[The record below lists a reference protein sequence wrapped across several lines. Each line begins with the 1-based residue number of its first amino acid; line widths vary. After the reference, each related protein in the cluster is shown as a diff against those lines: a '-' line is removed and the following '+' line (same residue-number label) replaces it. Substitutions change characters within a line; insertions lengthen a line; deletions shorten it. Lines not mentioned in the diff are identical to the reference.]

1 MPGQISIKI
10 SLQGEGWGRRLC
22 PRTVIQYAVSRAHG
36 SLAGGLGHGARDAKG
51 HLPSRPGH
59 APYRRGMTVRRRV
72 RAVLAPVP
80 GALPLARLVVEVVR
94 LCFRYRVTGLSAEAA
109 FFMLLCLPP
118 LLLGITAGVGF
129 FGSTFDPEAV
139 ARVTGTIERLSAQ
152 FLTPE
157 VVSEIIVPTVE
168 DTLAGGRADLLS
180 IGFVISL
187 WSGSRALH
195 VFMDAVQ
202 IMYAQSGERSII
214 GARAMSLGLYVGA
227 ILLAGILVP
236 LAIIG
241 PGLLREWLPGQLDP
255 LVGAYWPVVGG
266 LALIG
271 LTCLYHYAPKEKTPF
286 YRDFPGAVVAAVI
299 WVLSSIGLRAWAS
312 VAVGGTTI
320 FGPLAAP
327 IIALTWFFLV
337 ALAILIGAATN
348 AAIRRLWPTNDYR
361 GPIERA
367 GDWWDQVRSNDPAPP
382 LSHIEDRDDPERL
395 PRRDNPTGPT

>member
-1 MPGQISIKI
+1 
-10 SLQGEGWGRRLC
+10 
-22 PRTVIQYAVSRAHG
+22 
-36 SLAGGLGHGARDAKG
+36 
-51 HLPSRPGH
+51 
-59 APYRRGMTVRRRV
+59 MTVRRRV
-72 RAVLAPVP
+72 KAALAPVP
-80 GALPLARLVVEVVR
+80 GALPVARLVVEVFR

-118 LLLGITAGVGF
+118 LLLGLIAGVGF
-129 FGSTFDPEAV
+129 FGSNFDEAAV
-139 ARVTGTIERLSAQ
+139 ANVTGAIERLSAQ

-202 IMYAQSGERSII
+202 IMYAQSGERSIV

-236 LAIIG
+236 LAVIG
-241 PGLLREWLPGQLDP
+241 PGLLREWLPDRLDP

-271 LTCLYHYAPKEKTPF
+271 LTGLYHYAPKEKTPF

-299 WVLSSIGLRAWAS
+299 WVLSSLGLRAWAA

-327 IIALTWFFLV
+327 IIVLIWFFLV

-348 AAIRRLWPTNDYR
+348 ASIRRLWPTADYR

-367 GDWWDQVRSNDPAPP
+367 GDWWEQRSSEPTQP

-395 PRRDNPTGPT
+395 PRRSGPTSPT